1 MRDGFVGD
9 ERRLVREHVIHGN
22 VHPQRLNQ
30 VLPFRDL
37 CNGGEMTTAG
47 EETGGGDTP
56 PTKTG
61 TGGRTGGGADGIAAG
76 TPTGGGND
84 IVRSDSEDAERS
96 SWDKGRCGEAAKAAG
111 DATDAG
117 A

>member
-1 MRDGFVGD
+1 LRTGSLKFSAEGRRDTA
-9 ERRLVREHVIHGN
+9 
-22 VHPQRLNQ
+22 
-30 VLPFRDL
+30 
-37 CNGGEMTTAG
+37 GGEMTTAG

-56 PTKTG
+56 PPKTG